1 MDTGTSIIVGP
12 NNRVGPL
19 IDAVNKSTGY
29 MIAADGTMDCELEAK
44 VPTLGFVIDVR
55 QSYSISR
62 ASPMSMDRLSRMC
75 LCTCGAGNDLLPRAE
90 VVHSEGPN

>member
-1 MDTGTSIIVGP
+1 MDCFVYHAGQFVVDTGTSIIVGP

-29 MIAADGTMDCELEAK
+29 SIAPDGTMACDLESK

-55 QSYSISR
+55 
-62 ASPMSMDRLSRMC
+62 D
-75 LCTCGAGNDLLPRAE
+75 G
-90 VVHSEGPN
+90 